1 MEVLYVLDKTETF
14 VLNIGGLNK
23 RKTRKDLA
31 KVCKQIKFC
40 NSFKFSIYKEKH
52 LYALKINLPKQQL
65 PYVISF

>member
-1 MEVLYVLDKTETF
+1 MFLDKTETF

-52 LYALKINLPKQQL
+52 LYSKI
-65 PYVISF
+65 